1 MKKKN
6 TKFLIA
12 ALVVVMAVLIGLFVF
27 MMRGPATVMTEP
39 ATITEV
45 TLEDVPAE
53 VKAEMESVLYSP
65 GAYYY
70 SFGEEYY
77 VLLTAGEL
85 SGYQL
90 SVDYEVNEDNE
101 ADFSIQLLASDT
113 SGSALLYRVY
123 LTDAVAVNANRGALT
138 APGLEVGAAGINNG
152 YIRPNGDDYYVYP
165 IMDQSIENN
174 LFQGDE
180 VQDLEPGL
188 YSYQFE
194 IRNDGFYL
202 LEAAPLT
209 EIRQTGYLD
218 SYDAMGTALITF
230 VEGGAALEVSYDVDN
245 SDIVDGLAAMAEN
258 KGQNG
263 EFTLKM
269 EDGQLVIS
277 SLDTLKY
284 LFVEYDSETGAVENS
299 SEEPDI
305 AVPENSEE
313 EADADSPDGIET
325 DMAADDSVAGGETN
339 PGEITNTEGNPE

>member
-12 ALVVVMAVLIGLFVF
+12 VLVIVMAVLIGLFVF
-27 MMRGPATVMTEP
+27 MMRGPATVMAEP

-202 LEAAPLT
+202 LEAEPLT

-299 SEEPDI
+299 SEEPDT